1 MIEQTF
7 SLSGPADLDVS
18 VPSGSLTIESGS
30 PGRVEIYIDS
40 KDPEGW
46 RVENTGDTVLVTYER
61 GFPGRGGRAR
71 VRIVAPEQS
80 ALRAKTASADILA
93 RVDLGAVAVNTASG
107 EVRLAD
113 VRSVTIKTA
122 SGDVTL
128 GRVDDA
134 LTIRSASG
142 DVRAQEVGGA
152 LSVTTASGD
161 VRVERVEGPMSV
173 SSASGDVSIGV
184 YAGDD
189 LEMATMSGD
198 LDVGLIPGRVVK
210 LRANTLSG
218 SVQLPQG
225 RSTPTEAGPEVSVSL
240 KSVSGDLRIR
250 RVE

>member
-7 SLSGPADLDVS
+7 SLNGPADLDVS

-30 PGRVEIYIDS
+30 PGRVEVYVDS
-40 KDPEGW
+40 KDTEGW
-46 RVENTGDTVLVTYER
+46 RVEQSGDSVWVTYER

-71 VRIVAPEQS
+71 VRIVTPERS
-80 ALRAKTASADILA
+80 SLKAKTASADIIA

-107 EVRLAD
+107 EVRLED
-113 VRSVTIKTA
+113 VASASIKTA
-122 SGDVTL
+122 SGDVKL
-128 GRVDDA
+128 GHVEEA

-142 DVRAQEVGGA
+142 DVRADTVGGT
-152 LSVTTASGD
+152 LSITTASGD
-161 VRVERVEGPMSV
+161 TRVERVRGPVSV
-173 SSASGDVSIGV
+173 TSASGDVSLGAF
-184 YAGDD
+184 AGDD

-198 LDVGLIPGRVVK
+198 LDVGLIAGRVIK

-218 SVQLPQG
+218 SVHLPEV
-225 RSTPTEAGPEVSVSL
+225 RSAPSETGPEVSVSL